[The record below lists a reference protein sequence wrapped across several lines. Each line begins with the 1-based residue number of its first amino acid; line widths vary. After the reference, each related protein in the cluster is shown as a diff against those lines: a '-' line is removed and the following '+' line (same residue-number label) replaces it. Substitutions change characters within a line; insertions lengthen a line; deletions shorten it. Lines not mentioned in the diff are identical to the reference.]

1 VSSPIEGWYII
12 KDLHFCDDPFD
23 EGHWEVSADFID
35 SGNLIS
41 KMVELTYKRIAS
53 REGYKW
59 DEFLE
64 LLPDNWWKD
73 IEPPSSHFA
82 EALNLRVNL
91 QLLKTGQRLKF
102 GFSEYAPACMVI
114 DTCTG
119 NEAFLRPE
127 QYFNPKFQL
136 INWLVV

>member
-12 KDLHFCDDPFD
+12 EDLQFCDDPFD
-23 EGHWEVSADFID
+23 KGHWEVSADFLD

-41 KMVELTYKRIAS
+41 EMVELTYKRIAS

-73 IEPPSSHFA
+73 IEPSTSRFA
-82 EALNLRVNL
+82 DALNV
-91 QLLKTGQRLKF
+91 
-102 GFSEYAPACMVI
+102 
-114 DTCTG
+114 
-119 NEAFLRPE
+119 
-127 QYFNPKFQL
+127 
-136 INWLVV
+136 